1 MKKTL
6 QNLWKTDRRITGD
19 IFSSS
24 QIHINLQF
32 YFLWDG
38 VPKSRVMN
46 AIKEGF
52 QVLKH
57 PRDKKSKESFVD
69 YVFSSS
75 IFLTSPPSSLLLW
88 CGYQKQ
94 SLQDSSSA
102 KANRPKIWEMIY
114 LNPRVVIQFI

>member
-38 VPKSRVMN
+38 FPKSRVMN

-75 IFLTSPPSSLLLW
+75 IFLTSPPSSLLL
-88 CGYQKQ
+88 
-94 SLQDSSSA
+94 
-102 KANRPKIWEMIY
+102 
-114 LNPRVVIQFI
+114 